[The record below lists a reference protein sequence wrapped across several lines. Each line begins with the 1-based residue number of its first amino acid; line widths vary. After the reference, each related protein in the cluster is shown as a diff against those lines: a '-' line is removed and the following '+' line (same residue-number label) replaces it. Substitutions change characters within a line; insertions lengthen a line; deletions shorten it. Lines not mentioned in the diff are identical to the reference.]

1 MKPRRL
7 REHPKLRDLMR
18 ETVLSANDFVLP
30 LFVKAGMD
38 KKSPIQS
45 MPGHFQLTLNDLET
59 EIEKIASL
67 GIPAVLLFGIPE
79 EKDAIGSAACDD
91 RGIVQKAIKEI
102 KKIAP
107 ELLVITDLC
116 FCEYTDHGHCGPLKK
131 RDAASLK
138 SVLSPFEKRAWVVD
152 NDQTLALLAK
162 QAQSHAKA
170 GADVIAPSGMMDG
183 MVAAIRQG
191 LDEAG
196 YSHLPIL
203 SYSTKY
209 CSALYAPFREAA
221 ESTPGFGDRR
231 GYQMDIANAAEA
243 LRETALDVAE
253 GADMLMVK
261 PAGAYL
267 DIIYRVKQAYPE
279 IPLAAYQ
286 VSGEFSMIKAAAMNG
301 WLDERKVALE
311 SLIAIKRAGA
321 DIILTYF
328 AKDAVRWLNE
338 S

>member
-7 REHPKLRDLMR
+7 REHAKLRDLIR
-18 ETVLSANDFVLP
+18 ETTLSVNDFILP
-30 LFVKAGMD
+30 LFIKAGID
-38 KKSPIQS
+38 KKIPIHS
-45 MPGHFQLTLNDLET
+45 MPGHFQLSLNDLKT
-59 EIEKIASL
+59 EIEEIVSL
-67 GIPAVLLFGIPE
+67 GIPAVLLFGIPQ
-79 EKDAIGSAACDD
+79 EKDATGRSACHDE
-91 RGIVQKAIKEI
+91 GIVQKAVIEI

-107 ELLVITDLC
+107 ELLVMTDLC

-131 RDAASLK
+131 
-138 SVLSPFEKRAWVVD
+138 VGEKWRVD
-152 NDQTLALLAK
+152 NDETLALLAK

-191 LDEAG
+191 LDDAG
-196 YSHLPIL
+196 YQHIPIL
-203 SYSTKY
+203 SYSAKY

-221 ESTPGFGDRR
+221 ESAPGFGDRR

-267 DIIYRVKQAYPE
+267 DIIYRIKQAHPE

-286 VSGEFSMIKAAAMNG
+286 VSGEYSMIKAAAMKG
-301 WLDERKVALE
+301 WLDEREVALE

-328 AKDAVRWLNE
+328 AKDAVRWLKE
-338 S
+338 P